1 MLSSFAMGLSLT
13 AGSGNTTTAMNWKLK
28 LYLTLPMW
36 EIVLLNK
43 VGFAMGKKTILYCE
57 KYTKN

>member
-28 LYLTLPMW
+28 LHLTLPMQ

-43 VGFAMGKKTILYCE
+43 VGVAME
-57 KYTKN
+57 KRHFFTVERYTKN